1 MELDSYSGMQEN
13 ITGNEVLQSL
23 RGQLT
28 GSIFSVNIEML
39 KIYDRRNVYKRQWA
53 SCLEFSGL
61 SGNS

>member
-39 KIYDRRNVYKRQWA
+39 KIYDRRNVYKRQ
-53 SCLEFSGL
+53 
-61 SGNS
+61 